1 MVNCFRVEAV
11 QYSGNKGILHFSKR
25 YRTLAQAE
33 NSYNECLNKYTCHVT
48 LTDES
53 NIISKGCFS
62 WGYKLLK
69 FRKSL
74 INK

>member
-1 MVNCFRVEAV
+1 MVNSYRVEAV
-11 QYSGNKGILHFSKR
+11 QYSDNKGILHFSKR
-25 YRTLAQAE
+25 YKTLAQAE
-33 NSYNECLNKYTCHVT
+33 KSYNRCLDKYTCYVT

-53 NIISKGCFS
+53 NIISNDMFS

-69 FRKSL
+69 YRQP